1 MLLGFCCVSGVKE
14 GKRNAYATMMY
25 VGTPRDYEFYI
36 AIRVLLKSLAT
47 VDTEAD
53 LVVIASVDRL
63 ALYQGVCPIYM
74 EFCDDSEATFRRAF
88 NLLQLIIVAV
98 DCSFVQLLRNAV
110 RLDIRKKRKG
120 GGVRQG
126 TASEAVLVV
135 LLAAR
140 DKILRR
146 VGRNALP
153 KLVMYAYD
161 QTHSALLKA
170 WQVGTTSSTAV
181 DPLLALGKIAKVNI
195 FY

>member
-1 MLLGFCCVSGVKE
+1 M
-14 GKRNAYATMMY
+14 AYASQKMKIT
-25 VGTPRDYEFYI
+25 
-36 AIRVLLKSLAT
+36 LH
-47 VDTEAD
+47 
-53 LVVIASVDRL
+53 RL

-88 NLLQLIIVAV
+88 NLLQDGCVYATGLN
-98 DCSFVQLLRNAV
+98 DFGQLRV
-110 RLDIRKKRKG
+110 SERKG
-120 GGVRQG
+120 GGVIQG

-181 DPLLALGKIAKVNI
+181 DPLLALGKIAKT
-195 FY
+195 FYIGSKETDVE

>member
-1 MLLGFCCVSGVKE
+1 
-14 GKRNAYATMMY
+14 
-25 VGTPRDYEFYI
+25 
-36 AIRVLLKSLAT
+36 
-47 VDTEAD
+47 
-53 LVVIASVDRL
+53 
-63 ALYQGVCPIYM
+63 M

-88 NLLQLIIVAV
+88 NLLQDGCVYATGLN
-98 DCSFVQLLRNAV
+98 DFGQLRV
-110 RLDIRKKRKG
+110 SERKG

-181 DPLLALGKIAKVNI
+181 DPLLALGKIAKATDVECFSILRRSSAIVVENLSFFTTPPTTTVVNRCRKTYLTDVESLLCSSDWSAI
-195 FY
+195 L

>member
-1 MLLGFCCVSGVKE
+1 
-14 GKRNAYATMMY
+14 MMY

-53 LVVIASVDRL
+53 LVVIASVDVPPRWIR
-63 ALYQGVCPIYM
+63 ALGWLCIKESVQYTWNSVMILRQL
-74 EFCDDSEATFRRAF
+74 SEEPSICCSE
-88 NLLQLIIVAV
+88 LIIVAV

-110 RLDIRKKRKG
+110 PLDIRKKRKG
-120 GGVRQG
+120 GGVIQG